1 MTETIAIIIRLFLV
15 KFKRICQ
22 KRVFLITMMSK
33 KCVFNVLYIL
43 NFKNTGYPYKSS
55 RKTIGITF
63 LLSTHVPKH
72 QKTKRYK
79 KKSILSC
86 FTVSSLKHVFF
97 S

>member
-15 KFKRICQ
+15 KFKLICQ
-22 KRVFLITMMSK
+22 KRVFLITKMSK
-33 KCVFNVLYIL
+33 KCIFNVFYIL
-43 NFKNTGYPYKSS
+43 NIKNTGYPYK

-79 KKSILSC
+79 KKNPYLVVLP
-86 FTVSSLKHVFF
+86 FLL
-97 S
+97 